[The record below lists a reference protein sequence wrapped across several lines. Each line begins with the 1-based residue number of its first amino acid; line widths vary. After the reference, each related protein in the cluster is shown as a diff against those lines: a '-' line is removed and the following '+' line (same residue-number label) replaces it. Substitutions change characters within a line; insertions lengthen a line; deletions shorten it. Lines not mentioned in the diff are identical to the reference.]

1 MFVPNYMADRMER
14 ENYVLTR
21 SPQPSTSGIIV
32 PSTSGIIASKTIT
45 PFTLPP
51 SSFPFSFQIQT
62 TLGVSYMYLT
72 NSSETSA
79 VYNYVLQLLIYNSTQ
94 SSTINNY
101 SSTPNIPATISTAN
115 GGIAKL
121 VSTFAKCQIFEYDGV
136 NGCSMLYSAYASPQ
150 TIPALPDVDFIYE
163 PSGSASISGS
173 DPTTYTITN
182 QTQSVVVVITYTCL
196 YELTPSI
203 VSSAS
208 PMRLRA

>member
-21 SPQPSTSGIIV
+21 SPQPIV
-32 PSTSGIIASKTIT
+32 PSTSGIIVPKTIT
-45 PFTLPP
+45 SFTLPP
-51 SSFPFSFQIQT
+51 SSFPWSFQIQT
-62 TLGVSYMYLT
+62 TLGVSSMALT

-79 VYNYVLQLLIYNSTQ
+79 VYNYVLPLLIYSNSITP
-94 SSTINNY
+94 SPTINNY
-101 SSTPNIPATISTAN
+101 SSTPTIPATISTAR
-115 GGIAKL
+115 GIAKL
-121 VSTFAKCQIFEYDGV
+121 ASTFAKCQIFEYDGV
-136 NGCSMLYSAYASPQ
+136 NGCSMLYSAFASPQ
-150 TIPALPDVDFIYE
+150 TIPPLPDVNFIYE
-163 PSGSASISGS
+163 SSGSSSISGS